1 MMHDV
6 RSMVDNRPTQIPRE
20 GWSFT
25 RCVPGCCNQ
34 WYERSYK
41 GSKCCDTA
49 GPWTY
54 WPKPPRGSRVPEC
67 QDTGNVAACHPMLG
81 DYPEGMLPQGSKPK
95 GDHPNPR
102 YASGCQFG
110 ARGSFPKPHGEAP
123 APKTMSGTRPW
134 PTFKKPSNDTP
145 TNVTTKLNAES
156 EAIDVPH
163 PRGET
168 PGLRGW
174 HGGLGN
180 PEADPGIPWDG
191 NVPPQPEWCNQR
203 PSPPPWPPSPPS
215 PPRQR
220 DNLWFS
226 H

>member
-67 QDTGNVAACHPMLG
+67 QDTGNVAA
-81 DYPEGMLPQGSKPK
+81 
-95 GDHPNPR
+95 R
-102 YASGCQFG
+102 
-110 ARGSFPKPHGEAP
+110 
-123 APKTMSGTRPW
+123 
-134 PTFKKPSNDTP
+134 
-145 TNVTTKLNAES
+145 
-156 EAIDVPH
+156 H

-191 NVPPQPEWCNQR
+191 NVP
-203 PSPPPWPPSPPS
+203 
-215 PPRQR
+215 
-220 DNLWFS
+220 
-226 H
+226 